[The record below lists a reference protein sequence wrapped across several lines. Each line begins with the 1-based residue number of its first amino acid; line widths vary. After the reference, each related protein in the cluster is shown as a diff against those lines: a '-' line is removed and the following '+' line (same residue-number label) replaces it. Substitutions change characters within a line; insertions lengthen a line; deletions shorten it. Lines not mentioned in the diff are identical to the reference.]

1 MQIITNSESK
11 YRQIFSSILNRSFL
25 IPLSVFQLRVQNIMN
40 YFYIYTLQHAE
51 IKLQIGGSAFFPTGL
66 AENSYY
72 LPDQEFFSTKQIKF
86 AILQSKCYLKV

>member
-1 MQIITNSESK
+1 MQIIINSESK

-51 IKLQIGGSAFFPTGL
+51 IKLQIGGSAFFPTGWKFL
-66 AENSYY
+66 LFTRPRIFLHETDQICNSPIQM
-72 LPDQEFFSTKQIKF
+72 L
-86 AILQSKCYLKV
+86 SKSVI